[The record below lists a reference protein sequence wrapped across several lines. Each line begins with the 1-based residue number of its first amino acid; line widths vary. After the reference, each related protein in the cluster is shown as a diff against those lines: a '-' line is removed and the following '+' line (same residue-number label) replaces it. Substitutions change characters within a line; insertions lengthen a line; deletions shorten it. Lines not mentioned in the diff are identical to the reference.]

1 MKNKRGFTLI
11 ELLAVIIILGILMI
25 IAIPSVTS
33 YINDSRKNAYV
44 DTAKEV
50 IGSTRNLVNSGDLGM
65 YDTNATYYIPTS
77 YIKTENA
84 LKSPY
89 GDFTKAYVAVTY
101 DGNGYNYYW
110 ISVDDTGQGVDILTS
125 YDNLDID
132 DIKSDLKVEDIE
144 NTVKTTGIGGRQK
157 ILILDQN
164 GNWTGEFN
172 ADNKIS
178 EDGGAIIYPVGKKE
192 NTVEVGDLV
201 TIGTEDFY
209 VLENSESELK
219 LLARYNLK
227 VGKDYGDGG
236 VVLHEHTP
244 SEEGY
249 GRQSSEARGRHH
261 DGGNSI
267 CTVAFSSTAY
277 WEGQTGEGKK
287 YPDNYVYDNNSAIYP
302 YLENYKTYLE
312 GFGINPEVKLLDNSD
327 SHSLYNLNK
336 EALLYT
342 TSFWRGNSYSYNN
355 NEYIVVYY
363 YSDGASGISPPSY
376 NYSFGVRPEVI
387 IKKD

>member
-25 IAIPSVTS
+25 IAIPSVTK
-33 YINDSRKNAYV
+33 YINDSRKSAYV
-44 DTAKEV
+44 DTAKEIV
-50 IGSTRNLVNSGDLGM
+50 SGTRNKVNDGKLGM
-65 YDTNATYYIPTS
+65 YDTNTTYYIPVD

-84 LKSPY
+84 SKSPY
-89 GDFTKAYVAVTY
+89 GEFVQAYVGVVY
-101 DGNGYNYYW
+101 DGNGYKYYW
-110 ISVDDTGQGVDILTS
+110 ISVDETGQGVDKVTLA
-125 YDNLDID
+125 DKLDED
-132 DIKSDLKVEDIE
+132 DIKSDLNASEIE
-144 NTVKTTGIGGRQK
+144 STVKTTGIGGRQK
-157 ILILDQN
+157 ILILDEN

-178 EDGGAIIYPVGKKE
+178 EDGGVIVYPVGKTE
-192 NTVEVGDLV
+192 STLEVGDIV

-209 VLENSESELK
+209 VLNNTDSELK

-227 VGKDYGDGG
+227 VGTDYGDGG

-249 GRQSSEARGRHH
+249 GRQSSEARGRPY

-267 CTVAFSSTAY
+267 CAVAFSSTAY

-287 YPDNYVYDNNSAIYP
+287 YPDNYVYDSNSAIYP

-312 GFGINPEVKLLDNSD
+312 GFGITPEVRLLGKNDQRPLFD
-327 SHSLYNLNK
+327 HGK
-336 EALLYT
+336 TDILYT
-342 TSFWRGNSYSYNN
+342 TSFWRGDSYFFNN
-355 NEYIVVYY
+355 NEYIAVYY
-363 YSDGASGISPPSY
+363 YSDGASGISPPNHKY
-376 NYSFGVRPEVI
+376 TYGVRPEVI
-387 IKKD
+387 IQK

>member
-25 IAIPSVTS
+25 IAIPSVTK
-33 YINDSRKNAYV
+33 YINDSRKSAYV
-44 DTAKEV
+44 DTAKEIV
-50 IGSTRNLVNSGDLGM
+50 SGTRNRVNDGKLGM
-65 YDTNATYYIPTS
+65 YDTNTTYYIPVD

-84 LKSPY
+84 SKSPY
-89 GDFTKAYVAVTY
+89 GEFVQAYVGVVY
-101 DGNGYNYYW
+101 DGNGYKYYW
-110 ISVDDTGQGVDILTS
+110 ISVDDSGQGVDKVTLA
-125 YDNLDID
+125 DKLDED
-132 DIKSDLKVEDIE
+132 DIKSDLNASEIE
-144 NTVKTTGIGGRQK
+144 SIVKTTGIGGRQK
-157 ILILDQN
+157 ILILDEN

-178 EDGGAIIYPVGKKE
+178 EDGGVIVYPVGKTE
-192 NTVEVGDLV
+192 STLEVGDIV

-209 VLENSESELK
+209 VLNNTESELK

-227 VGKDYGDGG
+227 IGTDYGDGG

-249 GRQSSEARGRHH
+249 GRQSSEARGRNY

-312 GFGINPEVKLLDNSD
+312 GFGVTPEVRLLGKNDQRLLNDHGKSD
-327 SHSLYNLNK
+327 I
-336 EALLYT
+336 LYT
-342 TSFWRGNSYSYNN
+342 TSFWRGDSYSFNN

-363 YSDGASGISPPSY
+363 YSDGASGISPPNH
-376 NYSFGVRPEVI
+376 NYIFGVRPEVI
-387 IKKD
+387 IQK